1 MKHYV
6 KNALLCGA
14 AFVSVLSVS
23 GCNSAL
29 PFTKNAVDL
38 NKTYTASADINCGNV
53 EAKAEITRLGGGEWE
68 FSFSEPKSL
77 AGMTLS
83 LNENGYTASLGGL
96 SFSAENNEGYSTAAD
111 IIAST
116 ADGLAENNDGGSSQD
131 GVITFST
138 EYNGKTVTMNVSEE
152 TGDIISLKCP
162 YYKLAVY
169 FSDQTECAPESTEEC
184 GLVEE

>member
-14 AFVSVLSVS
+14 AAISVLSVS
-23 GCNSAL
+23 GCDSAL
-29 PFTKNAVDL
+29 PFAGNAVNF
-38 NKTYTASADINCGNV
+38 NKTYTTSADISCENV
-53 EAKAEITRLGGGEWE
+53 KAKAEIKRLGGGEWE
-68 FSFSEPKSL
+68 FAFSEPKSL

-96 SFSAENNEGYSTAAD
+96 SFSAENGGGYSTAAD
-111 IIAST
+111 IIASP
-116 ADGLAENNDGGSSQD
+116 ADSLAEDSGEGSAND
-131 GVITFST
+131 GVISYGT

-152 TGDIISLKCP
+152 TGELISLKCP

-169 FSDQTECAPESTEEC
+169 FSGQTDFTPESTEEC